1 LPIRVPLKNLR
12 NLGIMAHIDAGKTTL
27 SERILYFTG
36 RVHRMGEVHDG
47 CATMDWMEQERERG
61 ITITSAATSCDWGN
75 HRLNLIDTP
84 GHVDFTVEVER
95 SLRVL
100 DGAVAVFCAVGGVE
114 PQSETVWRQADKY
127 RIPRIA
133 FINKMDRTGAD
144 FFAAVQMMRER
155 LGAHPVPIQVP
166 VMVGTV
172 FHSIIDLVEMV
183 KITYVEERGLPIF
196 QVHPIDQDLIAFAE
210 KHRIEMLE
218 ALADYDDELLRIYLD
233 GHDLPAQLIKRAIR
247 HGTLED
253 RITPVL
259 CGAAYRNKG
268 VRRLLDAV
276 VDYLPS
282 PLDMPPVS
290 GQNPETLE
298 TEARAPSVDE
308 PFSAVVFKIAT
319 DPYAGKLAFVRVYSG
334 RARTGDPI
342 LNVNKGKR
350 ARLGR
355 LVQMHA
361 NQREEITEM
370 VAGNICA
377 VVGLKECS
385 TGDTLTA
392 QDHPI
397 LLEQISFP
405 EPVLSVAIEP
415 LSQADSDR
423 LAISLDRLAEED
435 PTFQVRADIDTGQT
449 LISGMGELHLEVLI
463 DRMKREFGL
472 EANVGR
478 PQVSYK
484 ETITRASKARGR
496 FVKQTGGRGQYGDV
510 TIRISPAPGEGIVC
524 ENKIVGGA
532 IPREFIM
539 PIERGIRDAMANGVL
554 AGYPLVDVKITLLD
568 GSYHEVDSS
577 EMAFKV
583 AGSMAMKSAA
593 AKADPRLL
601 EPVMDVEVVVPEP
614 YVGDV
619 MGELTSRRGKVGGMF
634 ERGGARVVAAHVPLS
649 EMFGY
654 ATKLRSMTQGR
665 GMYTMQFARYDFMP
679 SSLAEEVIKKSR
691 VSDPIRR

>member
-1 LPIRVPLKNLR
+1 
-12 NLGIMAHIDAGKTTL
+12 
-27 SERILYFTG
+27 
-36 RVHRMGEVHDG
+36 
-47 CATMDWMEQERERG
+47 
-61 ITITSAATSCDWGN
+61 
-75 HRLNLIDTP
+75 
-84 GHVDFTVEVER
+84 
-95 SLRVL
+95 
-100 DGAVAVFCAVGGVE
+100 
-114 PQSETVWRQADKY
+114 
-127 RIPRIA
+127 
-133 FINKMDRTGAD
+133 
-144 FFAAVQMMRER
+144 
-155 LGAHPVPIQVP
+155 
-166 VMVGTV
+166 
-172 FHSIIDLVEMV
+172 
-183 KITYVEERGLPIF
+183 
-196 QVHPIDQDLIAFAE
+196 
-210 KHRIEMLE
+210 
-218 ALADYDDELLRIYLD
+218 
-233 GHDLPAQLIKRAIR
+233 
-247 HGTLED
+247 
-253 RITPVL
+253 
-259 CGAAYRNKG
+259 
-268 VRRLLDAV
+268 LLDAV

-282 PLDMPPVS
+282 PLDMPAVS

-298 TEARAPSVDE
+298 SEDRSPSVDE

-334 RARTGDPI
+334 RAKTGDPI
-342 LNVNKGKR
+342 FNVNKGKR
-350 ARLGR
+350 ERLGR
-355 LVQMHA
+355 LVRMHA

-370 VAGNICA
+370 MAGNICA
-377 VVGLKECS
+377 IVGLKECS
-385 TGDTLTA
+385 TGDTLTD

-435 PTFQVRADIDTGQT
+435 PTFHVRADIDTGQT

-484 ETITRASKARGR
+484 ETITQASEARGR
-496 FVKQTGGRGQYGDV
+496 FVKQSGGRGQYGDV
-510 TIRISPAPGEGIVC
+510 TIRITPAPGKGIVW
-524 ENKIVGGA
+524 ENQIIGGA
-532 IPREFIM
+532 IPREFVM
-539 PIERGIRDAMANGVL
+539 PVERGIRDAMENGVL

-583 AGSMAMKSAA
+583 AGSMALKSAA

-601 EPVMDVEVVVPEP
+601 EPVMEVEVVVPEA

-665 GMYTMQFARYDFMP
+665 GMYTMQFSRYDFMP

-691 VSDPIRR
+691 VCDPIRR